1 MSALDLI
8 DGWPVPHAAVA
19 VVDPHDVLD
28 ERGATADVMV
38 LASVTKPISAY
49 ASLIAVEEGAI
60 ELDEP
65 AGPPGATVR
74 HLLAHTAGYAFESGS
89 PALSRP
95 GAKRIYSNQG
105 FEVLQAHVQA
115 RTGIVFG
122 QYLEEAIFHPLG
134 MSSTEL
140 RGSAAFAAYSSIDD
154 LARFARELLAPALIS
169 NQTWRDFVTVQFPG
183 LSGVLPGHGR
193 FDPLDWGLG
202 VERNFGRP
210 GHWAG
215 ETISREAFGH
225 FGGWGTFLW
234 VDPLRSLAAVGVTG
248 RRFGPWALES
258 WPPFTDAVLSEFSEA
273 SPAQIEGA
281 ADQRRLAP
289 ARDVGS

>member
-1 MSALDLI
+1 MSALELI
-8 DGWPVPHAAVA
+8 DNWPVPHAAVA

-28 ERGATADVMV
+28 ERGSTADVMV

-49 ASLIAVEEGAI
+49 ATLVAVEEGAI

-115 RTGIVFG
+115 RTGILFE
-122 QYLEEAIFHPLG
+122 QYLDEAVFRPLG
-134 MSSTEL
+134 MSSSEL
-140 RGSAAFAAYSSIDD
+140 RGSAAFEAYSSIDD
-154 LARFARELLAPALIS
+154 LTRFARELLAPSLVS
-169 NQTWRDFVTVQFPG
+169 DQTWREFVAVQFPG

-234 VDPLRSLAAVGVTG
+234 VDPTRSLAAVGVTG
-248 RRFGPWALES
+248 QRFGPWAREC
-258 WPPFTDAVLSEFSEA
+258 WPPFMDAVLAEFSTTSQATPGGPAITA
-273 SPAQIEGA
+273 SRP
-281 ADQRRLAP
+281 
-289 ARDVGS
+289 GS